1 MGYWKREYTERKT
14 VKPLFRRD
22 AKPAGEEDCE
32 AAEAGPPTTDA
43 EGGDSAGSGHKPEG
57 TT

>member
-22 AKPAGEEDCE
+22 AKPAEDEDCE
-32 AAEAGPPTTDA
+32 AAEAGPPPSDV
-43 EGGDSAGSGHKPEG
+43 EGGESAGSEPAPES